1 MPPRADNLVLED
13 VRIVFRNF
21 SGEQGM
27 YNAKGDRNFAVILDR
42 DVAQELANDGWN
54 IKQLK
59 PREDEEEPTPYLAV
73 KVKMDGKRPP
83 NIIMIGGDSGKR
95 TILDESTVD
104 VLDHVDIGTIDMV
117 LRPYDW
123 DVNGATGRSAYLQD
137 LYVTIIENPL
147 DLKYGNTSQIAT
159 VEGPM
164 MERTVPLEPE
174 F

>member
-1 MPPRADNLVLED
+1 MPRSNNLVLED
-13 VRIVFRNF
+13 VRIIFRNF

-27 YNAKGDRNFAVILDR
+27 YNAKGDRNFAVILDK
-42 DVAQELANDGWN
+42 DIAQQLANDGWN

-59 PREDEEEPTPYLAV
+59 PREDDEGPTPYLAV

-83 NIIMIGGDSGKR
+83 LIKMIGSDTGR
-95 TILDESTVD
+95 TTVLDEESVE
-104 VLDHVDIGTIDMV
+104 VLDHVDIAQVDMII
-117 LRPYDW
+117 RPFDW
-123 DVNGATGRSAYLQD
+123 DVNGSTGRSAYLQD

-147 DLKYGNTSQIAT
+147 ELKYGNTSQIAT

-164 MERTVPLEPE
+164 MERTTPLEPE